1 MCPHPPGASTAGVHS
16 HGPHHEAEPGDRGQR
31 ALLPG
36 EDPALPHDDWLH
48 GHHHDGEAPREK
60 GLQLQQ
66 LQYGRPAGGVV
77 SSIPAGS
84 TCVCVASPQV
94 L

>member
-1 MCPHPPGASTAGVHS
+1 MNVPHLPGASTAGVHS
-16 HGPHHEAEPGDRGQR
+16 HGAHHGAEPGDRGQR

-36 EDPALPHDDWLH
+36 EDPSVPHDDWLH

-60 GLQLQQ
+60 GLQQ
-66 LQYGRPAGGVV
+66 LQYGRLAGGVV